1 LFVLKNQGES
11 SMPAKEKQSREA
23 IISFLMKETGSTR
36 KETLEVL
43 KELETFGLIA
53 FNSKGAF
60 RLREI

>member
-1 LFVLKNQGES
+1 
-11 SMPAKEKQSREA
+11 MPSKEKQSREA
-23 IISFLMKETGSTR
+23 IISFLMRETGSTR